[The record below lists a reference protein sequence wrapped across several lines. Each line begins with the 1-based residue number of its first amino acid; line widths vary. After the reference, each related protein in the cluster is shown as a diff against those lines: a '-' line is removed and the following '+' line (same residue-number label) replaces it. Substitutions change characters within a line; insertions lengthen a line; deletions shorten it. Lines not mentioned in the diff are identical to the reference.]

1 MIAPAPLNADDGAT
15 ALDRRLMASAIVLAR
30 RGLGRTAPNPAVG
43 AVLYRP
49 DLGEI
54 VGRGWTQPGGRPH
67 AEPEAIARAG
77 EKARGATLY
86 VTLEPCAHQGRTP
99 PCADAII
106 AAGITRVV
114 YGITDPDPRVSR
126 RGLRRLDAAGIE
138 VVRSSLVE
146 AAHAV
151 TLGHV
156 LRVSERRPFVQLK
169 IAVDASGDVPAGR
182 DGAPVWATGPEAR
195 ARGHMMR
202 AMTDAIL
209 VGRGTAV
216 ADNPSLDCR
225 LPGLAAQSP
234 TRVILSG
241 TGNVATDL
249 RLFASND
256 REKPIVFIGRHAGSG
271 AAPRL
276 REAGADVQIINDVAG
291 ELWVPAILEALVER
305 GITRLLVEGGPSVW
319 HAFDRAGTIDEL
331 TLFRGNAGR
340 ETTFDLAA
348 ANQVRARYVSHS
360 PLQFA
365 GRMRVGD
372 DDMVI
377 WQRHRGSQMI
387 EGTSNSQS
395 QSPITE
401 DREQKET

>member
-1 MIAPAPLNADDGAT
+1 MTAAATANADQRAN
-15 ALDRRLMASAIVLAR
+15 ALDRRLMAGAIALAR

-77 EKARGATLY
+77 GKARGATLY
-86 VTLEPCAHQGRTP
+86 VTLEPCAHEGRTP

-106 AAGITRVV
+106 AAGISRVV

-126 RGLRRLDAAGIE
+126 RGLSRLEAAGIE
-138 VVRSSLVE
+138 VVRSTLVE

-156 LRVSERRPFVQLK
+156 LRVSERRPYVQVK
-169 IAVDASGDVPAGR
+169 MAVDAAGNVPAGR

-209 VGRGTAV
+209 VGRGTAA

-225 LPGLAAQSP
+225 LPGLQAQSP
-234 TRVILSG
+234 ARVVLTGSG
-241 TGNVATDL
+241 NLPTEL
-249 RLFASND
+249 RLFAD
-256 REKPIVFIGRHAGSG
+256 DGRGKPIVFMGRHAGDG
-271 AAPRL
+271 TAQRL

-291 ELWVPAILEALVER
+291 RLWVPAILEALVER
-305 GITRLLVEGGPSVW
+305 GITRLLVEGGPAVW

-348 ANQVRARYVSHS
+348 ANQVRVRYVSHS

-387 EGTSNSQS
+387 EGTSNLQS
-395 QSPITE
+395 QSPMTE
-401 DREQKET
+401 GREQKET